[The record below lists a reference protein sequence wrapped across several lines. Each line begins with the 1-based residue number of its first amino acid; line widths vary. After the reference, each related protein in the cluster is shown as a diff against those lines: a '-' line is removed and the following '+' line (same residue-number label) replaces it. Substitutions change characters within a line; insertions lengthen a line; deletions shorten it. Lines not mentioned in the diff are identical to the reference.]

1 MTSSGKVRIYELSR
15 DLGLENK
22 DVLEAADKLSIAVK
36 SHSSSISDDEAA
48 AIRGLIKGNGKPAAQ
63 GPATPS
69 EPPKAILS
77 LKKAPTSDSP
87 AAPQAATPAAASAP
101 VPPLKAPVAPPRP
114 SAPPKPP
121 ESQAAAPVV
130 APARPAAAPQAKAPV
145 PAAPPSPK
153 PPVAKPVVVATKPAP
168 GANPAVASQPG
179 VPTKPAAPGR
189 PVAPGTPVVIATKPA
204 AIASKPAVIVAKP
217 AVVASKPAPGAAKPA
232 PPAKKPTVIA
242 TKPAA
247 AAPAPAKAPA
257 PVKPK
262 PDAAGAPAR
271 PGQPQAQTLV
281 SRGPAPSPRK
291 PETPAPRPATSPR
304 PTPPGSNAPAPRP
317 SAPPARPTIQPQR
330 PTTPVSRPGGAG
342 AKPQLVG
349 RPQPGQP
356 GQPSQASPGSGG
368 SRPAPP
374 SGRPS
379 LSQRPSPG
387 APVRPG
393 AAPPIRAGAPIR
405 PGQPGKPGSPPSRP
419 QGTPLELVGK
429 PIRRDAAGPA
439 GAGGNRPAP
448 PGPIRPGMPQGMR
461 KPVAPGELMQLQKP
475 GARPM
480 AAPPR
485 RPGGPTEAGGTA
497 DAPVRPTATPP
508 SAPRRPGFRTPQPPG
523 STKARRPDWDDSAKL
538 EALRSRS
545 PQKQRQKV
553 HIIGEND
560 DALTAE
566 TGGFA
571 GEQEA
576 LVLQASL
583 ARPMKPKRAPAPA
596 AKPTAAMRKRKKE
609 TTRQRQRRRAME
621 LRASREAKQVRPD
634 MLIVPEGNLT
644 VQELADRLGVESSEI
659 IKSLFF
665 KGIIATVTQTLD
677 LSTIETVSDEFGV
690 PVLEDDVQEAAK
702 KTVEMIEESDLA
714 HLIRRP
720 PVVTVMGHVD
730 HGKTSLLDAIRKTR
744 VAAGEAGGI
753 TQHIGAYQV
762 DIPHAGENRKITF
775 LDTPGHEAFTA
786 MRARGTKVTDVA
798 VLVVAADDGV
808 RPQTLEA
815 ISHARAAEVPIVVA
829 INKIDKEGASAERVK
844 QELSGQGLVAED
856 WGGDVV
862 MVPVS
867 AVKGLNIDKLLE
879 MILLVT
885 EVEDLQANPD
895 RMAKGT
901 VIEAHLDKAKGP
913 VATLLIQNGTLRAG
927 DVVAAGHVL
936 GKVKAMMD
944 DTGKRVKESG
954 PSCAVEAL
962 GFSEVPTAGDE
973 FEVYADEKTA
983 RAVVG
988 DRATEARAT
997 RLAQQMASR
1006 RVSLASMSGQA
1017 SEGHLKELNLILKA
1031 DVQGSVEAIL
1041 GSLEQL
1047 PQDEVQVRVLLSA
1060 PGEITETD
1068 VDLAAASGAV
1078 VVGFNTSMASGARRA
1093 ADATGVDV
1101 RDYDVIYKLLE
1112 DIQMAMEGLL
1122 EPELVE
1128 EILGEAEVRAIFN
1141 IGKSAVAGC
1150 YVTNGKLQRNCKV
1163 RVHRGKEKVF
1173 EGDLDS
1179 LRRNKDDVKEVAT
1192 GFECGIGCD
1201 RFANWKE
1208 GDRVEAYKLVTQR
1221 RTLST

>member
-1 MTSSGKVRIYELSR
+1 MTSSGKVRIYELSK

-22 DVLEAADKLSIAVK
+22 DVLDAAEKLAIAAK

-48 AIRGLIKGNGKPAAQ
+48 RIRNLIKSGGNGSQAASAPSPAA
-63 GPATPS
+63 
-69 EPPKAILS
+69 PPQKAILS
-77 LKKAPTSDSP
+77 VKKAPTAPAASP
-87 AAPQAATPAAASAP
+87 AAPQAPKPVASAPAAPAKPAAAKPAAAKPVAAPSRPAAPAAP
-101 VPPLKAPVAPPRP
+101 VPRPAAPAPKAAKPVAP
-114 SAPPKPP
+114 
-121 ESQAAAPVV
+121 
-130 APARPAAAPQAKAPV
+130 PARPAA
-145 PAAPPSPK
+145 
-153 PPVAKPVVVATKPAP
+153 
-168 GANPAVASQPG
+168 
-179 VPTKPAAPGR
+179 
-189 PVAPGTPVVIATKPA
+189 
-204 AIASKPAVIVAKP
+204 
-217 AVVASKPAPGAAKPA
+217 
-232 PPAKKPTVIA
+232 
-242 TKPAA
+242 
-247 AAPAPAKAPA
+247 
-257 PVKPK
+257 
-262 PDAAGAPAR
+262 
-271 PGQPQAQTLV
+271 
-281 SRGPAPSPRK
+281 
-291 PETPAPRPATSPR
+291 
-304 PTPPGSNAPAPRP
+304 P
-317 SAPPARPTIQPQR
+317 SAPPARPVAAKPASGPPARPSAPAPAPARPAPAIVSKTPAGAPPARKPAPPSAAAPARPAAPPPRPAAAPQR
-330 PTTPVSRPGGAG
+330 PGAPAPTRPGAG
-342 AKPQLVG
+342 GGNKPQLVG
-349 RPQPGQP
+349 RPQSGQ
-356 GQPSQASPGSGG
+356 GG
-368 SRPAPP
+368 GRPAPP

-379 LSQRPSPG
+379 LSQRPGMPTRPG
-387 APVRPG
+387 APAPVRGAKPG
-393 AAPPIRAGAPIR
+393 APPA
-405 PGQPGKPGSPPSRP
+405 RP
-419 QGTPLELVGK
+419 QVELVGK
-429 PIRRDAAGPA
+429 PIRRDVSGPS
-439 GAGGNRPAP
+439 GGNRPAP
-448 PGPIRPGMPQGMR
+448 PTRPGMPGMR

-475 GARPM
+475 GARPA

-485 RPGGPTEAGGTA
+485 RPGGPGAPAAAGAPGST
-497 DAPVRPTATPP
+497 DAARPTATPP
-508 SAPRRPGFRTPQPPG
+508 SAPRRPNFRAPQPPAG
-523 STKARRPDWDDSAKL
+523 GRPRRPDWDDSAKL

-566 TGGFA
+566 TGGYA
-571 GEQEA
+571 GGQEA
-576 LVLQASL
+576 MVLQASL
-583 ARPMKPKRAPAPA
+583 ARPAKPKSAAPTHR
-596 AKPTAAMRKRKKE
+596 KPTAVTRKRKKE

-621 LRASREAKQVRPD
+621 LRAAREAKQQRPE
-634 MLIVPEGNLT
+634 MLVVPEGNLT
-644 VQELADRLGVESSEI
+644 VQELADRLGVDSSEI

-677 LSTIETVSDEFGV
+677 LSAIETVSDEFGV
-690 PVLEDDVQEAAK
+690 PVLEDDVEAAAA
-702 KTVEMIEESDLA
+702 KTVDMIEESDLA

-730 HGKTSLLDAIRKTR
+730 HGKTSLLDSIRKTR
-744 VAAGEAGGI
+744 VTAGEAGGI

-762 DIPHAGENRKITF
+762 EVPHAGEQRKITF

-815 ISHARAAEVPIVVA
+815 ISHARAAKVPIVVA
-829 INKIDKEGASAERVK
+829 INKIDKEGASADRVK
-844 QELSGQGLVAED
+844 QELSSHELVAED
-856 WGGDVV
+856 WGGNTV

-867 AVKGLNIDKLLE
+867 AIKGENIDKLLE

-913 VATLLIQNGTLRAG
+913 VATLLIQNGTLHTG
-927 DVVAAGHVL
+927 DVLAAGPIL
-936 GKVKAMMD
+936 GKVRAMVD
-944 DTGKRVKESG
+944 DNGKRVKEAG
-954 PSCAVEAL
+954 PSYAVEAL

-973 FEVYADEKTA
+973 FEVYPDEKSA

-1017 SEGHLKELNLILKA
+1017 SEGELKELNLILKA

-1047 PQDEVQVRVLLSA
+1047 PREEVQVRVLLSA
-1060 PGEITETD
+1060 PGEVTETD

-1078 VVGFNTSMASGARRA
+1078 IVGFNTSMAPGAKRA

-1128 EILGEAEVRAIFN
+1128 EGLGEAEVRAVFT

-1163 RVHRGKEKVF
+1163 RVWRGKEKVY

-1179 LRRNKDDVKEVAT
+1179 LRRGKDDQKEVAT

-1201 RFANWKE
+1201 RFANWQE

>member
-22 DVLEAADKLSIAVK
+22 DVLDAAEQLGVAAK

-48 AIRGLIKGNGKPAAQ
+48 RIRRLLDKGGNGTAAQDSRPGASHPAASQGKAILTVKKAAPAATPPAAAPPAVAAPAAPAKPAAPRPPVSAQ
-63 GPATPS
+63 PAPPAKPAPPS
-69 EPPKAILS
+69 RP
-77 LKKAPTSDSP
+77 APAKPAVIP
-87 AAPQAATPAAASAP
+87 AAPAKPAVSAP
-101 VPPLKAPVAPPRP
+101 APARP
-114 SAPPKPP
+114 SSPAPARPASVPANKP
-121 ESQAAAPVV
+121 AAPVSTRPAASRPPAPAPARPSTPQPRPV
-130 APARPAAAPQAKAPV
+130 TGAKPPVVIASKPARPAAAP
-145 PAAPPSPK
+145 
-153 PPVAKPVVVATKPAP
+153 
-168 GANPAVASQPG
+168 
-179 VPTKPAAPGR
+179 
-189 PVAPGTPVVIATKPA
+189 
-204 AIASKPAVIVAKP
+204 
-217 AVVASKPAPGAAKPA
+217 
-232 PPAKKPTVIA
+232 
-242 TKPAA
+242 
-247 AAPAPAKAPA
+247 
-257 PVKPK
+257 
-262 PDAAGAPAR
+262 
-271 PGQPQAQTLV
+271 
-281 SRGPAPSPRK
+281 APSRK
-291 PETPAPRPATSPR
+291 PE
-304 PTPPGSNAPAPRP
+304 
-317 SAPPARPTIQPQR
+317 QP
-330 PTTPVSRPGGAG
+330 SRPGGR
-342 AKPQLVG
+342 PQLVG
-349 RPQPGQP
+349 KPMGGQP
-356 GQPSQASPGSGG
+356 GGS

-374 SGRPS
+374 ASRPG
-379 LSQRPSPG
+379 LSQRPPSPQRSG
-387 APVRPG
+387 APAPTRPSQG
-393 AAPPIRAGAPIR
+393 GR
-405 PGQPGKPGSPPSRP
+405 PSP
-419 QGTPLELVGK
+419 TPLELVGK
-429 PIRRDAAGPA
+429 PIRRDSSAGN
-439 GAGGNRPAP
+439 GGNRPAP
-448 PGPIRPGMPQGMR
+448 PSRPGMPTGMR
-461 KPVAPGELMQLQKP
+461 KPVAPGQLMQLQKP
-475 GARPM
+475 SGRTPAP
-480 AAPPR
+480 PPR
-485 RPGGPTEAGGTA
+485 RPGERSEAAPSAPGTP
-497 DAPVRPTATPP
+497 DLVRPTATPP
-508 SAPRRPGFRTPQPPG
+508 SAPRRPGFRAGTPGPAGRP
-523 STKARRPDWDDSAKL
+523 RRPDWDDSAKL

-545 PQKQRQKV
+545 PQKQRPKV

-576 LVLQASL
+576 VLLQASL
-583 ARPMKPKRAPAPA
+583 ARPAKPRRTASPA
-596 AKPTAAMRKRKKE
+596 AKPTVAVRKRKKE

-621 LRASREAKQVRPD
+621 LRAAREAKQQRPE

-644 VQELADRLGVESSEI
+644 VQDLAEKLGVESSEI

-665 KGIIATVTQTLD
+665 KGIIATVTQSLD
-677 LSTIETVSDEFGV
+677 LSTIEAVAEEFGV
-690 PVLEDDVQEAAK
+690 PVLEDDVEEAAA
-702 KTVEMIEESDLA
+702 KTVEMIEASDLA

-762 DIPHAGENRKITF
+762 EVEHGGETRKLTF

-786 MRARGTKVTDVA
+786 MRARGTKVTDIA

-815 ISHARAAEVPIVVA
+815 ISHARAAKVPIVVA
-829 INKIDKEGASAERVK
+829 INKIDKEGASPDRVK
-844 QELSGQGLVAED
+844 QELSGQELVAED
-856 WGGDVV
+856 WGGSTV

-867 AVKGLNIDKLLE
+867 AIKGENIDKLLE
-879 MILLVT
+879 MILLVS

-895 RMAKGT
+895 RMARGT

-913 VATLLIQNGTLRAG
+913 VATLLIQNGTLRTG
-927 DVVAAGHVL
+927 DVVAAGPVL
-936 GKVKAMMD
+936 GKVRAMVD
-944 DTGKRVKESG
+944 DTGKRVKAAG
-954 PSCAVEAL
+954 PSYAVEAL

-973 FEVYADEKTA
+973 FEVYPDEKAA

-988 DRATEARAT
+988 DRASEARAT

-1017 SEGHLKELNLILKA
+1017 SEGELKELNLILKA

-1047 PQDEVQVRVLLSA
+1047 PQGEVQVRVLLSA

-1078 VVGFNTSMASGARRA
+1078 IVGFNTSMAPGAKRA

-1112 DIQMAMEGLL
+1112 DIQLAMEGLL

-1128 EILGEAEVRAIFN
+1128 EPLGEAEVRAVFT

-1150 YVTNGKLQRNCKV
+1150 YVTTGKLQRNCKA
-1163 RVHRGKEKVF
+1163 RVWRGKEKVF

-1192 GFECGIGCD
+1192 GFECGVACD
-1201 RFANWKE
+1201 RFSSWQE
-1208 GDRVEAYKLVTQR
+1208 GDRIEAFKLVTQR

>member
-1 MTSSGKVRIYELSR
+1 
-15 DLGLENK
+15 
-22 DVLEAADKLSIAVK
+22 
-36 SHSSSISDDEAA
+36 
-48 AIRGLIKGNGKPAAQ
+48 
-63 GPATPS
+63 
-69 EPPKAILS
+69 
-77 LKKAPTSDSP
+77 
-87 AAPQAATPAAASAP
+87 
-101 VPPLKAPVAPPRP
+101 
-114 SAPPKPP
+114 
-121 ESQAAAPVV
+121 
-130 APARPAAAPQAKAPV
+130 
-145 PAAPPSPK
+145 
-153 PPVAKPVVVATKPAP
+153 
-168 GANPAVASQPG
+168 
-179 VPTKPAAPGR
+179 
-189 PVAPGTPVVIATKPA
+189 
-204 AIASKPAVIVAKP
+204 
-217 AVVASKPAPGAAKPA
+217 
-232 PPAKKPTVIA
+232 
-242 TKPAA
+242 
-247 AAPAPAKAPA
+247 
-257 PVKPK
+257 
-262 PDAAGAPAR
+262 
-271 PGQPQAQTLV
+271 
-281 SRGPAPSPRK
+281 
-291 PETPAPRPATSPR
+291 
-304 PTPPGSNAPAPRP
+304 
-317 SAPPARPTIQPQR
+317 
-330 PTTPVSRPGGAG
+330 
-342 AKPQLVG
+342 VG
-349 RPQPGQP
+349 RPT
-356 GQPSQASPGSGG
+356 QARS
-368 SRPAPP
+368 
-374 SGRPS
+374 
-379 LSQRPSPG
+379 
-387 APVRPG
+387 
-393 AAPPIRAGAPIR
+393 
-405 PGQPGKPGSPPSRP
+405 
-419 QGTPLELVGK
+419 PLELVGK
-429 PIRRDAAGPA
+429 PIRRDAAAPGGGTRP
-439 GAGGNRPAP
+439 GAPV
-448 PGPIRPGMPQGMR
+448 RPGMPQGMR

-475 GARPM
+475 GTRPI

-485 RPGGPTEAGGTA
+485 RPERSEGSTDPT
-497 DAPVRPTATPP
+497 RPTATPP
-508 SAPRRPGFRTPQPPG
+508 SAPRKPAFRTPQAAGPG
-523 STKARRPDWDDSAKL
+523 RARRPEWDDSAKL
-538 EALRSRS
+538 EALRSKS

-553 HIIGEND
+553 HIIGDND

-571 GEQEA
+571 GEHEA
-576 LVLQASL
+576 MVLQASL
-583 ARPMKPKRAPAPA
+583 ARPSRPRTRPTTPGVKPVV
-596 AKPTAAMRKRKKE
+596 AMRKRKKE

-621 LRASREAKQVRPD
+621 LRAAREAKATRPE

-690 PVLEDDVQEAAK
+690 PVLQDDVEEAAK
-702 KTVEMIEESDLA
+702 KTVEMIEASDFDY
-714 HLIRRP
+714 LIRRP

-762 DIPHAGENRKITF
+762 TIPHSGEDRRITF

-815 ISHARAAEVPIVVA
+815 ISHARAAEVPIIVA
-829 INKIDKEGASAERVK
+829 INKVDKEGAQPERVK
-844 QELSGQGLVAED
+844 QELSALELVAED
-856 WGGDVV
+856 WGGTTV

-867 AVKGLNIDKLLE
+867 ATKGVNIDKLLE

-913 VATLLIQNGTLRAG
+913 VATLLIQNGTLKAG
-927 DVVAAGHVL
+927 DVLAAGPVL
-936 GKVKAMMD
+936 GKVRAMVD
-944 DTGKRVKESG
+944 DSGKRVKSAG
-954 PSCAVEAL
+954 PSSAVEAL

-973 FEVYADEKTA
+973 FEVYTDEKTA
-983 RAVVG
+983 RSVVG
-988 DRATEARAT
+988 DRANEARAT

-1017 SEGHLKELNLILKA
+1017 SEGQLKELNLILKA

-1047 PQDEVQVRVLLSA
+1047 PQGEVQVRVLLSA
-1060 PGEITETD
+1060 PGEVTETD

-1078 VVGFNTSMASGARRA
+1078 IVGFNTSMASGAKRA
-1093 ADATGVDV
+1093 ADANGVDV

-1112 DIQMAMEGLL
+1112 DIQLAMEGLL

-1128 EILGEAEVRAIFN
+1128 ESLGEAEVRLVFT

-1150 YVTNGKLQRNCKV
+1150 YVTSGKLQRNCKV
-1163 RVHRGKEKVF
+1163 RIQRNKQVVF

-1201 RFANWKE
+1201 RFANWQE
-1208 GDRVEAYKLVTQR
+1208 GDRVMAYKLVTQR

>member
-1 MTSSGKVRIYELSR
+1 MTSSGKVRIYELSK

-22 DVLEAADKLSIAVK
+22 DVLDAAEKLSIAAK

-48 AIRGLIKGNGKPAAQ
+48 RIRSLIKTGGNG
-63 GPATPS
+63 
-69 EPPKAILS
+69 
-77 LKKAPTSDSP
+77 
-87 AAPQAATPAAASAP
+87 
-101 VPPLKAPVAPPRP
+101 
-114 SAPPKPP
+114 
-121 ESQAAAPVV
+121 
-130 APARPAAAPQAKAPV
+130 
-145 PAAPPSPK
+145 
-153 PPVAKPVVVATKPAP
+153 
-168 GANPAVASQPG
+168 
-179 VPTKPAAPGR
+179 
-189 PVAPGTPVVIATKPA
+189 
-204 AIASKPAVIVAKP
+204 SK
-217 AVVASKPAPGAAKPA
+217 
-232 PPAKKPTVIA
+232 
-242 TKPAA
+242 AA
-247 AAPAPAKAPA
+247 AAPAPAAPPQKAILSVKKAPSAPAPAAPQAPKPAASAPAA
-257 PVKPK
+257 PVKPAPVQPPAAAK
-262 PDAAGAPAR
+262 PAAAKPVAAKPPVTAPARPAAPAPAAAKPAAPAPRPAAPAPQAAKPVAPPARPAAPVAPPARPAAAKPAGAPAR
-271 PGQPQAQTLV
+271 PG
-281 SRGPAPSPRK
+281 
-291 PETPAPRPATSPR
+291 
-304 PTPPGSNAPAPRP
+304 APAPGRP
-317 SAPPARPTIQPQR
+317 APAIVSKAPAGAPPARKPAPPSAATPARPVAPPQR
-330 PTTPVSRPGGAG
+330 PAAAPSRPGAPAPSRPAAG
-342 AKPQLVG
+342 GGNKPQLVG
-349 RPQPGQP
+349 RPQSGQ
-356 GQPSQASPGSGG
+356 GG

-379 LSQRPSPG
+379 LSQRPGMPTRPG
-387 APVRPG
+387 APAPVR
-393 AAPPIRAGAPIR
+393 AA
-405 PGQPGKPGSPPSRP
+405 KPGTPPPRP
-419 QGTPLELVGK
+419 QVELVGK
-429 PIRRDAAGPA
+429 PIRRDTNAPS
-439 GAGGNRPAP
+439 GGNRPAP
-448 PGPIRPGMPQGMR
+448 PTRPGMPGMR

-475 GARPM
+475 GARPA

-485 RPGGPTEAGGTA
+485 RPGGPGAPTPAGVGAPGGDEAA
-497 DAPVRPTATPP
+497 RPTATPP
-508 SAPRRPGFRTPQPPG
+508 SAPRRPNFRAPQPPAG
-523 STKARRPDWDDSAKL
+523 GRPRRPDWDDSAKL

-576 LVLQASL
+576 VVLQASL
-583 ARPMKPKRAPAPA
+583 ARPAKPRAA
-596 AKPTAAMRKRKKE
+596 ATAQRKPTAVTRKRKKE

-621 LRASREAKQVRPD
+621 LRAAREAKQQRPE
-634 MLIVPEGNLT
+634 MLVVPEGNLT
-644 VQELADRLGVESSEI
+644 VQELADRLGVDSSEI

-677 LSTIETVSDEFGV
+677 LSAIETVSDEFGV
-690 PVLEDDVQEAAK
+690 PVLEDDVEAAAA

-730 HGKTSLLDAIRKTR
+730 HGKTSLLDSIRKTR
-744 VAAGEAGGI
+744 VTAGEAGGI

-762 DIPHAGENRKITF
+762 EVPHAGEQRKITF

-815 ISHARAAEVPIVVA
+815 ISHARAAKVPIVVA
-829 INKIDKEGASAERVK
+829 INKIDKEGASPDRVK
-844 QELSGQGLVAED
+844 QELSSHELVAED
-856 WGGDVV
+856 WGGNTV

-867 AVKGLNIDKLLE
+867 AIKGENIDKLLE
-879 MILLVT
+879 MILLVS

-913 VATLLIQNGTLRAG
+913 VATLLIQNGTLRTG
-927 DVVAAGHVL
+927 DVLAAGPIL
-936 GKVKAMMD
+936 GKVRAMVD
-944 DTGKRVKESG
+944 DNGKRVKEAG
-954 PSCAVEAL
+954 PSYAVEAL

-973 FEVYADEKTA
+973 FEVYPDEKSA

-1017 SEGHLKELNLILKA
+1017 SEGELKELNLILKA

-1047 PQDEVQVRVLLSA
+1047 PREEVQVRVLLSA
-1060 PGEITETD
+1060 PGEVTETD

-1078 VVGFNTSMASGARRA
+1078 IVGFNTSMAPGAKRA

-1128 EILGEAEVRAIFN
+1128 ESLGEAEVRAVFT

-1163 RVHRGKEKVF
+1163 RVWRGKEKVY

-1179 LRRNKDDVKEVAT
+1179 LRRGKDDQKEVAT

-1201 RFANWKE
+1201 RFANWQE